1 MPRKTN
7 GIVYELFPR
16 PTKDEDGKPF
26 LYAEPVITVKHSVK
40 ELDAFCAEYR
50 GMSRHSVETAFN
62 LACEVCAMWLKE
74 GHRVETP
81 FGTFAPKLKLLGD
94 HTDPNRVTG
103 KDIVYDGVKFTAA
116 KDFVNDADCSRE
128 GFRRDDRF
136 VKPKKAQSQEEL
148 EQALRKSI
156 SHGYITVK
164 MFMIRSGMKQTS
176 ARNYL
181 NSLCKGDSPRL
192 RKYKEGQTMHYRVL
206 DSSLMD
212 KK

>member
-50 GMSRHSVETAFN
+50 GMSRHSVETALS
-62 LACEVCAMWLKE
+62 LACDICAMWLKK

-81 FGTFAPKLKLLGD
+81 FGTFAPKIKLLGD

-148 EQALRKSI
+148 DQALRKSI
-156 SHGYITVK
+156 YGGYITVK
-164 MFMIRSGMKQTS
+164 TFMARSGLKQTT

-181 NSLCKGDSPRL
+181 DSLCKSDTPLL
-192 RKYKEGQTMHYRVL
+192 RKVKEGQTMHYYVL
-206 DSSLMD
+206 DSSLKD